1 MKCYRSRTCVNCRL
15 SHRLR
20 CGESPVQQILQ
31 MPVGISGPYR
41 CSARTGPPTL
51 RFIVDIRAYCRLTC
65 PLTIAKPHT
74 TAKEPFPPAD
84 EVHITLQLP
93 AIRVDKWH
101 SPNFCFHHFGQ
112 GGLWALKCGRTRL
125 VPALWKVVCSFCFL
139 WSEGIIFSILDIN
152 HVPVGDP
159 LAPGE
164 R

>member
-1 MKCYRSRTCVNCRL
+1 MRRKPGSTDPPNACG
-15 SHRLR
+15 HLR
-20 CGESPVQQILQ
+20 AISMQCTDWATDSEVYSGYQGILPVDL
-31 MPVGISGPYR
+31 PADNYEAPHDCERAIS
-41 CSARTGPPTL
+41 S
-51 RFIVDIRAYCRLTC
+51 
-65 PLTIAKPHT
+65 
-74 TAKEPFPPAD
+74 D

-93 AIRVDKWH
+93 AIRVDKRH
-101 SPNFCFHHFGQ
+101 SPSNFCSHHFGQ

-125 VPALWKVVCSFCFL
+125 APALWKVVCSFCFL